1 MEEVMEF
8 SEELDTPAVV
18 DSDET
23 SQSAAIV
30 NMDDVDITVM
40 CEVAS
45 VKLSLAEL
53 SQLKIGDTLELSSW
67 PNTVRLLV
75 GGRPIAEGVLVE
87 ISGMLAVKIIRKL

>member
-1 MEEVMEF
+1 MEEIMEF
-8 SEELDTPAVV
+8 SEDLDTPAVV

-45 VKLSLAEL
+45 VKLSLTEL